1 MEFAHPRLLTL
12 LSLVVL
18 AASAGALRYAR
29 SSRASAPRPPVPGE
43 GPTLAVEVLNGTE
56 VDGLAREIARRLR
69 SDGIDVV
76 YFGSIDRRLDS
87 TVIVVRR
94 GDTSAALPIR
104 AALGLGQVLDDGR
117 VAPRRLLGAGKSV

>member
-1 MEFAHPRLLTL
+1 M
-12 LSLVVL
+12 VL

-104 AALGLGQVLDDGR
+104 AALGLGQVLVELDS
-117 VAPRRLLGAGKSV
+117 RRLLDASVLVGRDLAPPLNRSP